1 MKPTVLISEFL
12 GKITFPH
19 YLKKQDNT
27 TSVEVEVVY
36 SPDDPLSIGS
46 LISIIELQKNTRV
59 FEVSGIWGERK
70 AKGDWSF
77 SKVHPKWGKISA
89 TLVGYWNPA
98 TETVSK
104 EFITDKKAAA

>member
-1 MKPTVLISEFL
+1 MKPTVLISQFL

-19 YLKKQDNT
+19 YLKKTDNT
-27 TSVEVEVVY
+27 TSCEVEIVY
-36 SPDDPLSIGS
+36 NPDTPLLLGD
-46 LISIIELQKNTRV
+46 LVSIIELQKNTRV
-59 FEVSGIWGERK
+59 FEVKGIWGERP

-77 SKVHPKWGKISA
+77 SKFHPQWAKISG

-104 EFITDKKAAA
+104 EYITDKKAAA

>member
-1 MKPTVLISEFL
+1 MKPTVLISDFL
-12 GKITFPH
+12 GKIIFPH
-19 YLKKQDNT
+19 YLKKTDHT
-27 TSVEVEVVY
+27 TSVEVEIVY
-36 SPDDPLSIGS
+36 NPEKPIELGS

-59 FEVSGIWGERK
+59 FEVSGIWGERP

-77 SKVHPKWGKISA
+77 SKFHPHWAKISA

-104 EFITDKKAAA
+104 EYITDKKAAA